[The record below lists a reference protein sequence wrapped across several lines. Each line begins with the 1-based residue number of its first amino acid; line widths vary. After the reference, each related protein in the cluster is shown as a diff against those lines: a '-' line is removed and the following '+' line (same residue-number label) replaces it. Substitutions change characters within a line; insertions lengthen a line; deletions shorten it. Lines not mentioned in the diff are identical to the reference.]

1 MATIVEEFGYEAN
14 YMLVPRG
21 GGSNRGGGGGVG
33 TPPHPHPSSPPPHTD
48 KGGHERG

>member
-14 YMLVPRG
+14 SMPVPRG
-21 GGSNRGGGGGVG
+21 GGSNRGLGGGGWK
-33 TPPHPHPSSPPPHTD
+33 PLPHPSSPPPHTD